1 MIVKLLRIVFLL
13 NIRIKFTKG
22 KSIVDIIR
30 SRYEKPLFSPY
41 SLRDK
46 HTMRT
51 EQTSANIF
59 RYNDYIYA

>member
-1 MIVKLLRIVFLL
+1 MSSEV
-13 NIRIKFTKG
+13 G
-22 KSIVDIIR
+22 M
-30 SRYEKPLFSPY
+30 EKPLFSPY